1 VLRHIVRLKIRALN
15 AFFCLFEF
23 RYVRCK
29 RQNQT
34 FFIHVSK
41 SDTIKS
47 IKERIG
53 EAAGDE
59 PNMRLLL
66 NEKELADAGTV
77 ADYELVNDAEI
88 MIQD

>member
-1 VLRHIVRLKIRALN
+1 M
-15 AFFCLFEF
+15 
-23 RYVRCK
+23 
-29 RQNQT
+29 
-34 FFIHVSK
+34 SK

-88 MIQD
+88 MIQN